1 MRLVFRALLAE
12 YAVLNEH
19 LFGQSL
25 RTPLFEL
32 SSSTRELGA
41 FAPGTRTL
49 RLATRLL
56 DGPWTVL
63 VEVLKHEMAHQ
74 FVFEVLRVADETAHG
89 PVFRRV
95 CAERGIDPGAAGVPE
110 GEAARQDPEALRQ
123 LARIEKL
130 LALAESDNQHEAEV
144 AMTAARRLMLK
155 YNLSERAS
163 GATRKYSFRHVG
175 APTGRRTAWQRMLG
189 TILAEFFFVEAI
201 IVPSFR
207 VKDGKHT
214 TVLELCGTEA
224 NLEIAAYTHDFLE
237 RTAEALWKRARRE
250 LGLSG
255 NSDRLSFLYG
265 AMSGFSDK
273 LRAEAKRG
281 EKEGLVWAG
290 DPQLSAYFRAR
301 HPRVRS
307 SSSQG
312 AGSRDAFQ
320 KGHAAGGKIVIHRGV
335 QAGGSGGPRALLG
348 PGSRR

>member
-1 MRLVFRALLAE
+1 
-12 YAVLNEH
+12 
-19 LFGQSL
+19 LFGGCL
-25 RTPLFEL
+25 RSPSFEL
-32 SSSTRELGA
+32 TALSSELGA
-41 FAPGTRTL
+41 FLPATRTL
-49 RLATRLL
+49 RLSERLL
-56 DGPWTVL
+56 AGPWTVL

-74 FVFEVLRVADETAHG
+74 FVFEVLRVLDETAHG

-95 CAERGIDPGAAGVPE
+95 CEERGIDPRAAGSPE
-110 GEAARQDPEALRQ
+110 GDASRRDPEAVRQ
-123 LARIEKL
+123 LGRIEKL

-163 GATRKYSFRHVG
+163 GAERNYSFRHVG

-207 VKDGKHT
+207 VTDGKHA
-214 TVLELCGTEA
+214 TVLELCGTEP

-237 RTAEALWKRARRE
+237 RTAEALWKREKRE
-250 LGLSG
+250 TGLSG
-255 NSDRLSFLYG
+255 NTERLSFLYG
-265 AMSGFSDK
+265 VMSGFFDK

-281 EKEGLVWAG
+281 EKEGLVWAS
-290 DPQLSAYFRAR
+290 DPQLARYFRAR

-312 AGSRDAFQ
+312 AGSREAFQ
-320 KGHAAGGKIVIHRGV
+320 KGHAAGEKIVIHRGV
-335 QAGGSGGPRALLG
+335 EARGSGSPRALLG
-348 PGSRR
+348 SGSRG

>member
-1 MRLVFRALLAE
+1 MRLVLRAILAE
-12 YAVLNEH
+12 YAILNEH
-19 LFGQSL
+19 LFGSSL

-32 SSSTRELGA
+32 STSTFELGA
-41 FAPGTRTL
+41 FVPATRTL
-49 RLATRLL
+49 RISERLL
-56 DGPWTVL
+56 ERPWTVL

-74 FVFEVLRVADETAHG
+74 FVFEVLHATDETAHG

-95 CAERGIDPGAAGVPE
+95 CVERGIDPGAVGTPAGEVS
-110 GEAARQDPEALRQ
+110 RQDPETIRQ
-123 LARIEKL
+123 LGRIEKL

-155 YNLSERAS
+155 YNLTEQAS
-163 GATRKYSFRHVG
+163 GAEREYSFRHVG
-175 APTGRRTAWQRMLG
+175 EPTGRRMAWQRMLG

-214 TVLELCGTEA
+214 TVLELCGTEP

-237 RTAEALWKRARRE
+237 RTAEALWKRERRE
-250 LGLSG
+250 TGLSG

-265 AMSGFSDK
+265 VMSGFFDK

-290 DPQLSAYFRAR
+290 DPQLMAYFRAR
-301 HPRVRS
+301 HPRIRA

-312 AGSRDAFQ
+312 AASREAFQ
-320 KGHAAGGKIVIHRGV
+320 KGHAAGEKIVIHRGV
-335 QAGGSGGPRALLG
+335 EARGSGGPRALLG
-348 PGSRR
+348 SGSRR